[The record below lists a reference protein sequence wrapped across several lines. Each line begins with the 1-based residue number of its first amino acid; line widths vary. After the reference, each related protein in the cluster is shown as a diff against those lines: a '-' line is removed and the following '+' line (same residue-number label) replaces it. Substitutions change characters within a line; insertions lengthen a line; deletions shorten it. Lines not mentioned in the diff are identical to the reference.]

1 MMLDYNRP
9 HDKDVLTRELYK
21 MGIRLNRKRPDVTL
35 TMTGKNIN
43 GRGLAISSTVRLT
56 KITEETIQGILKTYK
71 IYNCQLTIREDIT
84 VDDLIDVLS
93 GNVSYVPCVYVYN
106 KVDELTMDELRSL
119 PKEASLISCSKKW
132 NIEGFKDEIWKL
144 LYFTRIYTKKKG
156 EDPDFKEPVILK
168 NAPTVKDLCRVI
180 HKTFYLKFKFAFVWG
195 RSVKHNP
202 QKVGLNHI
210 LQDEDV
216 IQVFSNR

>member
-1 MMLDYNRP
+1 
-9 HDKDVLTRELYK
+9 
-21 MGIRLNRKRPDVTL
+21 
-35 TMTGKNIN
+35 
-43 GRGLAISSTVRLT
+43 
-56 KITEETIQGILKTYK
+56 
-71 IYNCQLTIREDIT
+71 
-84 VDDLIDVLS
+84 
-93 GNVSYVPCVYVYN
+93 
-106 KVDELTMDELRSL
+106 MDELSSL

-132 NIEGFKDEIWKL
+132 NIKGFKDEIWKL
-144 LYFTRIYTKKKG
+144 LFFTRIYTKKKG